1 MVFYGDPIILQ
12 AAADPGTLNFV
23 FLGAMLLVF
32 WLFLIRPQAKK
43 QKEQRKF
50 VDDLQKGDQVVTA
63 SGILGKITKIE
74 EAIITLE
81 VGTKVYL
88 RVTKNMVSK
97 ELTDAIFVSA

>member
-1 MVFYGDPIILQ
+1 MFYGEPVILQ

-43 QKEQRKF
+43 QREQRQF
-50 VDDLQKGDQVVTA
+50 VDNLQKGDQVVTA

-74 EAIITLE
+74 EAIITIE
-81 VGTKVYL
+81 VGTKTYL
-88 RVTKNMVSK
+88 RVTKNMISK
-97 ELTDAIFVSA
+97 ELTDAVYVPA

>member
-1 MVFYGDPIILQ
+1 MTFYGEPIFLQ
-12 AAADPGTLNFV
+12 AAGDPATLNFV

-43 QKEQRKF
+43 QREQRQF
-50 VDDLQKGDQVVTA
+50 VDNLQKGDQVVTA

-74 EAIITLE
+74 EAIITME

-97 ELTDAIFVSA
+97 ELTDAVYVPA